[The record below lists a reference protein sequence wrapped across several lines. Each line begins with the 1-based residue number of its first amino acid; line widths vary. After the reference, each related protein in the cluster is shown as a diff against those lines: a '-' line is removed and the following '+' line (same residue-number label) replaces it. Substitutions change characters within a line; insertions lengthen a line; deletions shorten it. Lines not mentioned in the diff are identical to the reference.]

1 MSTTKTT
8 TQKID
13 SIKLQIQQLENQKNQ
28 LLQKQKSADRK
39 ARTKRLI
46 ERGAILESLISGAD
60 KYTNEQIKSFL
71 EKTVTTEIARRILD
85 SFNAKDTEIMAAES
99 LWRIKSGDVSATV
112 KNEVAGQDGC

>member
-13 SIKLQIQQLENQKNQ
+13 SIKLQIQQLENQKKQ

-60 KYTNEQIKSFL
+60 KYTNEQVKYFL
-71 EKTVTTEIARRILD
+71 EKTITTEAARRILD
-85 SFNAKDTEIMAAES
+85 GFTAQENETAAAES
-99 LWRIKSGDVSATV
+99 PLRIKSGGVSATA
-112 KNEVAGQDGC
+112 KNEIAGQDGG